1 MNNYIVKR
9 KTANG
14 TVQTRCKNM
23 REAKTLFDEV
33 KDHVSTSQTQL
44 LSYGKVVRTHNS
56 EQNTIT
62 PLQNMGEKKDI

>member
-23 REAKTLFDEV
+23 REAKVLFDQV
-33 KDHVSTSQTQL
+33 KDHTSTVKTEL
-44 LSYGKVVRTHNS
+44 ISYGKVVRTHKS
-56 EQNTIT
+56 EKDVLT
-62 PLQNMGEKKDI
+62 PLQNMKLTKDL